1 VDGITLVQRYIR
13 APEPFITR
21 VEFVGGRFFYA
32 VRVDTSQGFELCPAD
47 ACQVDATA
55 CPAEAP
61 GDKFQIL
68 SEFDHPLIPRWG
80 AVLAANGIDVAGVE
94 FIVDEAGQPFTY
106 DINTNTNYNSEAE
119 AKDGR
124 RGMGETARYLGR
136 LLAEARQAPTE
147 ALVR

>member
-47 ACQVDATA
+47 ACQVDGAAAGA
-55 CPAEAP
+55 CPAEGL

-68 SEFDHPLIPRWG
+68 REFDHPLIPRWG
-80 AVLAANGIDVAGVE
+80 AVLAANGIGRDATILCRTRWRVKAHDVLSRKHLPAPRL
-94 FIVDEAGQPFTY
+94 APRYRPF
-106 DINTNTNYNSEAE
+106 SRA
-119 AKDGR
+119 
-124 RGMGETARYLGR
+124 MLYLR
-136 LLAEARQAPTE
+136 PK
-147 ALVR
+147 